1 MKRTKNQANIAVSG
15 NPKCGLCGKEGN
27 LTKTQCCNNW
37 ICDDAENY
45 VLFSYARNSCL
56 RNHDNYTICSYHHN
70 NEHEGDWLTCQKCIA
85 DFDTEDYVDMAT
97 NEYNF
102 VKLQNPPH
110 FDPTLCSKCG
120 AVIKR
125 ADGGYTQLGTEYTCG
140 KCSDSPFMEPVT
152 RQEVSFRDD
161 WGTQIENY
169 YAAKDWSKASPH
181 LEYLHELSIELLRK
195 TFSES
200 PLLDEYCS
208 RALTC
213 ASNGDSDELSAM
225 LEEIGE
231 NYVMAFKISRRLK
244 SLRLTAFARALQS
257 IDNNYLITS
266 AKGNKYS
273 WLMAG
278 IAEKASLYE
287 DGFEKIELLP
297 MIKGFADTHKQID
310 EILHTATPEY
320 SGSQKL
326 LSARQAAHYV
336 ADWLLQCSYDLF
348 SEDTPEQIA
357 TSCWQILL
365 ERNPAL
371 EIPGLNRELLLKIGQ
386 WEDDASFAEN
396 IAIMQGELEDNM
408 EDTSILDVK

>member
-1 MKRTKNQANIAVSG
+1 MKRTKNQAKVAVSG
-15 NPKCGLCGKEGN
+15 TPKCGLCGKKDN

-45 VLFSYARNSCL
+45 VLFSYARNSCW
-56 RNHDNYTICSYHHN
+56 RNHDNYTICSYHYN
-70 NEHEGDWLTCQKCIA
+70 NEHEGDWLTCQKCFTN
-85 DFDTEDYVDMAT
+85 FDTEDYVDMAT

-102 VKLQNPPH
+102 VKLQDPPH

-120 AVIKR
+120 AIIRR
-125 ADGGYTQLGTEYTCG
+125 ADGGYTQLGKEYTCG
-140 KCSDSPFMEPVT
+140 KCTDSPFMERGPL
-152 RQEVSFRDD
+152 QELSFRDD
-161 WGTQIENY
+161 WRINIENY
-169 YAAKDWSKASPH
+169 YVAKDWSKADTQ
-181 LEYLHELSIELLRK
+181 LEYLHELSIELLQK

-200 PLLDEYCS
+200 PLLNEYYS
-208 RALTC
+208 RALAC
-213 ASNGDSDELSAM
+213 AKSEDSDGISEILG
-225 LEEIGE
+225 EIGD
-231 NYVMAFKISRRLK
+231 NYVMSFNISRRLK

-257 IDNNYLITS
+257 VDNNYLLTS

-273 WLMAG
+273 WLIAG

-348 SEDTPEQIA
+348 AEDTPQQIA

-365 ERNPAL
+365 ERNPTL
-371 EIPGLNRELLLKIGQ
+371 EIPGLTSELLIEIGQ
-386 WEDDASFAEN
+386 WKDDDSFKEN
-396 IAIMQGELEDNM
+396 VAIMQDDLEDNM
-408 EDTSILDVK
+408 EDASILDVK